1 MSCDIQK
8 DTCDAC
14 GCSMEIGTI
23 IGEDDCLYAFELK
36 GIEADVKATYAEQ
49 EAVAKEADATL
60 KVNYTDSGTAD
71 AFVRKGEF
79 VFSCTAEKLIFQMK
93 AHVI

>member
-36 GIEADVKATYAEQ
+36 GTYAEQ
-49 EAVAKEADATL
+49 EAVAIEADATL
-60 KVNYTDSGTAD
+60 KVNYTDRGTAD